1 MNTLKRATYILARKI
16 AKIILPIKYQLQ
28 WKHQRTSFSQD
39 GEDLILEQLL
49 IDNKI
54 GFYVDIGAHHP
65 FRFSNTYKFYSKG
78 WNGINIDASPTLLKD
93 FDKYRER
100 DINLN
105 YLVSNQNREL
115 SFYIFNEQALNTTE
129 KDVAEKILRE
139 HAEKYQ
145 LKEVIKVKSKSLG
158 DLLDNYLPQNQEID
172 FMSIDCEGHDLEVLM
187 SNNWIKYKPKIIVAE
202 IKCNINE
209 LLTNKIYL
217 YLNSLGYKLVTKNML
232 SSIFCKI

>member
-1 MNTLKRATYILARKI
+1 MKLFKKFIWCVIPEKFKFSLRNKK
-16 AKIILPIKYQLQ
+16 
-28 WKHQRTSFSQD
+28 TSFSQD

-78 WNGINIDASPTLLKD
+78 WSGINIDASPTLLKN
-93 FDKYRER
+93 FDKYRDR

-145 LKEVIKVKSKSLG
+145 LKEVIKVKSKSLE
-158 DLLDNYLPQNQEID
+158 DILDNYLPQNQEID

-217 YLNSLGYKLVTKNML
+217 YVTSLGYKLVTKNML
-232 SSIFCKI
+232 SSIFLKI